1 MRRVLLSVVSFLLSA
16 VISVAGTSSVKIAAG
31 SELVKLPHVSAT
43 RLVLRDGTSKMYVLL
58 AMKAPEGVVL
68 VDAFGNDGPSLGEW
82 AGSADVI
89 AVKVS
94 FTEGA
99 HENFSLNVH
108 DGAQSAASGGH
119 NSSDGI
125 RGVFKK
131 LEIKGDRIKGTV
143 QHDGEPVKFS
153 GAFDTTFNTIRQPP
167 AITGAAIA
175 ASPQGKALLSYAAA
189 MRKLDFATAT
199 KFSMNDEVAEPKKMP
214 KASQKQ
220 LKELMQMELSST
232 AAEFEKLLATSSTMT
247 EEGEKTKV
255 EVTRVSATSSN
266 TSTFGL
272 EKVNGVWK
280 VNY

>member
-1 MRRVLLSVVSFLLSA
+1 MRRCLSSVVFLFLSA
-16 VISVAGTSSVKIAAG
+16 VNVVAGTSSVKIAAG
-31 SELVKLPHVSAT
+31 SEMVKLPHVSAT
-43 RLVLRDGTSKMYVLL
+43 RLVQSDGTVKMYVLFT
-58 AMKAPEGVVL
+58 MKAPENVVL
-68 VDAFGNDGPSLGEW
+68 VDAFGNDGPSLGAW
-82 AGSADVI
+82 AGTADVI

-94 FTEGA
+94 FKEGA

-131 LEIKGDRIKGTV
+131 LEIKGDRIIGTV
-143 QHDGEPVKFS
+143 QYDGEPVRFS
-153 GAFDTTFNTIRQPP
+153 GAFDTTFNTIRQPS

-175 ASPQGKALLSYAAA
+175 TSAQGKALLAYAAA

-199 KFSMNDEVAEPKKMP
+199 KYSMNDEVAETKKMP
-214 KASQKQ
+214 KASQKK
-220 LKELMQMELSST
+220 LKEMMHMEFSPS
-232 AAEFEKLLATSSTMT
+232 AAEFEKLLATSATMT
-247 EEGEKTKV
+247 EDGEKTRIAVK
-255 EVTRVSATSSN
+255 RVSGTSFE